1 MAQIC
6 QSDFNQ
12 NRHPRRKRIHILAKR
27 LTSTPF
33 LDSDYIWKK
42 VNKKTMDRTFLIH
55 TLYSRGSM
63 ETLSFFF
70 FSFLNLWMKFSTLEL
85 AKAEGER
92 SC

>member
-27 LTSTPF
+27 LTSILF

-63 ETLSFFF
+63 ETL
-70 FSFLNLWMKFSTLEL
+70 FSFSLNLWMKFSTLEL